1 MSRPY
6 TAVLFD
12 LDGTIVDSA
21 PGITASLAT
30 MFEDMGLPV
39 PPAEQLRRYV
49 GPPMLDAFRDLAGF
63 DEETAVRAL
72 AIYRPI
78 YREHGVLDATLYP
91 GLDRTVWEIHDSD
104 LVLSLA
110 TSKPETP
117 ARMVLKH
124 FGLLPAFDELAGA
137 SDDEVRSK
145 KADVVA
151 EALRRLSA
159 DGADLSR
166 PVMVGDRSIDVQ
178 GAAEHGIPTIFVSWG
193 YGPPEEQA
201 GALAVVDNADELL
214 DALGIAHR
222 AA

>member
-21 PGITASLAT
+21 PGITASLAA
-30 MFEDMGLPV
+30 MFAQMGLPI
-39 PPAEQLRRYV
+39 PTPAELLAYV
-49 GPPMLDAFRDLAGF
+49 GPPLMDSFRELAGF
-63 DEETAVRAL
+63 DEATAARAL
-72 AIYRPI
+72 SVYRPI
-78 YREHGVLDATLYP
+78 YHDRGVYDARVYP